1 MAVKSDAYIVY
12 HNGKYLIRPA
22 FAVVSVAGNNPKF
35 RIRNMTDFADA
46 EVILPSSR
54 IKPGKENKK
63 AARAL
68 RGQDLAEFDLAK
80 LEERAKE
87 GEKLMKTMEKEAQK
101 QKELEELEGYGGL
114 SYIR

>member
-22 FAVVSVAGNNPKF
+22 FAAVSVAGNNPKF

-46 EVILPSSR
+46 EVVLPSSR

-80 LEERAKE
+80 LDGCFTYQVTIAGQPVV
-87 GEKLMKTMEKEAQK
+87 GESDPVIIIDPPAN
-101 QKELEELEGYGGL
+101 
-114 SYIR
+114 